1 MVIRPKARR
10 RHRTGSPDCLRS
22 VLPAMAGP
30 FYRYR
35 PAALPLQGAFLALL
49 LAPATVAAPATATI
63 TGADLSAAVS
73 AATAEL
79 RQGWAADPTT
89 ASLPFPS
96 VRLLPAD
103 ASVQGTCNP
112 KAPARKPAP
121 TAAYCASSAEVLVD
135 RDLLADVNGRAKPP
149 MGRALVTVWIAT
161 ALAERLLPAAPE
173 GAGADALRVLQA
185 TCRGGVLLGAGPAR
199 KAFSDATPLLIA
211 ARAAYGD
218 RYAMAV
224 GSASQRG
231 YALLTGL
238 GATATPSCDAAQM
251 AGLVSGAVPDRSLL
265 ATIEQ
270 LPPPDRAY
278 GSLLGAINSQC
289 KPLLPTRPCPRK
301 L

>member
-1 MVIRPKARR
+1 
-10 RHRTGSPDCLRS
+10 
-22 VLPAMAGP
+22 MAGP
-30 FYRYR
+30 IYRFC
-35 PAALPLQGAFLALL
+35 PAALPGQGMWLALL
-49 LAPATVAAPATATI
+49 LAPATAAAPATAT
-63 TGADLSAAVS
+63 TAVDLSAAVS

-79 RQGWAADPTT
+79 RQGWAADPSTS
-89 ASLPFPS
+89 ALPFPS

-112 KAPARKPAP
+112 KAPARVPAP
-121 TAAYCASSAEVLVD
+121 RAAYCASSGEVLLA
-135 RDLLADVNGRAKPP
+135 RGLLEKPYGQAKPP
-149 MGRALVTVWIAT
+149 MGRALITVWIAT

-185 TCRGGVLLGAGPAR
+185 TCRGGVLLGASPAR
-199 KAFSDATPLLIA
+199 KAFPDATPLLIA

-218 RYAMAV
+218 RYATAV

-231 YALLTGL
+231 YSLLTGL
-238 GATATPSCDAAQM
+238 GATGTSSCDAAQM
-251 AGLVSGAVPDRSLL
+251 AALVSGAVPDRSLL

-301 L
+301 Q

>member
-1 MVIRPKARR
+1 MSCPKARCR
-10 RHRTGSPDCLRS
+10 GRIDGPDWLRS

-30 FYRYR
+30 SFRFR
-35 PAALPLQGAFLALL
+35 PAALPLQGALLALL
-49 LAPATVAAPATATI
+49 LAPASGAAPATTTAD
-63 TGADLSAAVS
+63 DLSAAVT

-89 ASLPFPS
+89 AALPFPT
-96 VRLLPAD
+96 VRLLPRA

-112 KAPARKPAP
+112 KATARVPAP
-121 TAAYCASSAEVLVD
+121 RAAYCASSREVLLD
-135 RDLLADVNGRAKPP
+135 RELLEKPYGRAQPSV
-149 MGRALVTVWIAT
+149 GRALVTYWIAT

-173 GAGADALRVLQA
+173 SAGSDPLRILQA
-185 TCRGGVLLGAGPAR
+185 TCRGGVLLGASPAR
-199 KAFSDATPLLIA
+199 KAFPDATPLLIA
-211 ARAAYGD
+211 ARSAYGD
-218 RYAMAV
+218 RYAAAV

-238 GATATPSCDAAQM
+238 GATGTSSCDAAEM
-251 AGLVSGAVPDRSLL
+251 AALVKGAVPDRALL

-289 KPLLPTRPCPRK
+289 KPLLPKRPCPRK
-301 L
+301 Q